1 MLQEPMILP
10 NWIVVFRSPYNMRD
24 KIKDEESIYSPWEF
38 QLKMFLDCFKH
49 ELVFGPRE
57 AASPSRIEEVCAFCL
72 GSHPSLSPSF
82 HLTS

>member
-1 MLQEPMILP
+1 
-10 NWIVVFRSPYNMRD
+10 MRD
-24 KIKDEESIYSPWEF
+24 KIRDEESIYSPWEL

-57 AASPSRIEEVCAFCL
+57 AASPPEIEVYAFCL
-72 GSHPSLSPSF
+72 GSHPSLSPFF